1 MLRHHLVLALRN
13 ARRAPLATAVNVL
26 TLAIGLA
33 CFLTAYS
40 FVAFLD
46 RAEAHF
52 PSAART
58 YVLLE
63 SFAFGNDFVR
73 SNMTSTPEAA
83 AEALEAYFPG
93 VNATRA
99 IPIAGNTSVAS
110 GSNAARLATV
120 AVDPDFLDV
129 FPLPFAEGDAGTAL
143 RSPRSAV
150 LTREAA
156 ARLFGAAD
164 ALGQPLTIANGVEAT
179 VVGVIDAVPEPSHL
193 GHSASAPVRFDM
205 LVSADVNDAI
215 RAALTAP
222 NTASFP
228 GVNWVGG
235 GAFTYVVFPK
245 NLRAADIER
254 ALPDFV
260 TSRVPANQRDNSS
273 MTFGLLPVRDLLRAS
288 IDDELFSGDFGVSAS
303 SVLLALGALVLAVA
317 CVNYANLAT
326 ARAARRVREVGVRKA
341 IGAGPRQIALQHL
354 FEAAALTCVAL
365 LAAFVV
371 FRAAL
376 PLLETASGMSLS
388 EVLLGG
394 VGFYAF
400 LAGLAAVATVA
411 AGAYPALVLSRVEP
425 IAALRSSLTQLGAK
439 RLGGVLVGAQFAAAS
454 LLVIAVTV
462 TWLQNGKLV
471 RTGLGAVADP
481 LVLIETESRM
491 TKVDGA
497 TLRAELGRIPQVEGV
512 TQAANLPWTR
522 LVAIS
527 LVAASPDAAAERKRV
542 LVKTVGLG
550 FFEVLGIELL
560 AGRVY
565 GAELDDDAGGPGSAN
580 AGRAVV
586 DRAFVEQFG
595 FGSPAEAIGRVFY
608 QPGFGGTTSRPTT
621 IIGVVENRRL
631 TFRGAGAEAVVYGL
645 YDNLDVTFVRVSK
658 DDLPGA
664 LAGIDAVWKRL
675 APNVA
680 ISRRFFDE
688 AFEQAYERFSR
699 LDQVFRALSLMALAI
714 STAGLVGMASL
725 VVGRRRR
732 EIGVRKTFGAST
744 TQITAMLLT
753 AFGRPVIV
761 ANAIAWPVA
770 YFVARAYLRAF
781 LDPIALG
788 PAPFALALGVTLG
801 VAWLA
806 VGAQTVRAARL
817 KPADVLRNE

>member
-1 MLRHHLVLALRN
+1 MLRHHLTLGLRN

-52 PSAART
+52 PAAGRT
-58 YVLLE
+58 YVLTE

-73 SNMTSTPEAA
+73 SNLTSTPEPA
-83 AEALEAYFPG
+83 AEALEAFFPG
-93 VNATRA
+93 VNGTRA
-99 IPIAGNTSVAS
+99 IPIAGATSVAS
-110 GSNAARLATV
+110 GGNATRLTAV
-120 AVDPDFLDV
+120 AVDADFLDV
-129 FPLPFAEGDAGTAL
+129 FPLPFATGDAATAL

-156 ARLFGAAD
+156 ARLFGADD
-164 ALGQPLTIANGVEAT
+164 ALGRPLTIANGVEAT
-179 VVGVIDAVPEPSHL
+179 VVGIVAAVPEPSHL
-193 GHSASAPVRFDM
+193 GRSASAPVRFDM
-205 LVSADVNDAI
+205 LVSVDVNDAI
-215 RAALTAP
+215 RAALTPTGAP
-222 NTASFP
+222 RQND
-228 GVNWVGG
+228 NWVGG
-235 GAFTYVVFPK
+235 NAITYLVLPDR
-245 NLRAADIER
+245 LRVADIAR

-260 TSRVPANQRDNSS
+260 TSRVPASQRESS
-273 MTFGLLPVRDLLRAS
+273 SIAFGLLPVRDLLRAS

-341 IGAGPRQIALQHL
+341 IGAGPRQIGVQHL
-354 FEAAALTCVAL
+354 FEAALLTGVAL
-365 LAAFVV
+365 LAAFAV

-376 PLLETASGMSLS
+376 PLLETASGMDLRA
-388 EVLLGG
+388 VLLGG
-394 VGFYAF
+394 AGFYGF
-400 LAGLAAVATVA
+400 LAALAAVATVA
-411 AGAYPALVLSRVEP
+411 AGAYPALVLARVEP
-425 IAALRSSLTQLGAK
+425 IAALRSSLAQLGAK
-439 RLGGVLVGAQFAAAS
+439 RLAGVLVGAQFAAAS

-462 TWLQNGKLV
+462 TWLQNEKLV

-481 LVLIETESRM
+481 IVLIETESRM

-497 TLRAELGRIPQVEGV
+497 ALRAELGRLPQVKGV
-512 TQAANLPWTR
+512 TQASNLPWTR

-527 LVAASPDAAAERKRV
+527 LVAASPEAAAERTRV
-542 LVKTVGLG
+542 LVKTVGFD
-550 FFEVLGIELL
+550 FFEVLGIEVL

-565 GAELDDDAGGPGSAN
+565 SAALGDAEPGPASAS
-580 AGRAVV
+580 AHRAVV

-595 FGSPAEAIGRVFY
+595 LGSPAEAIGREFY
-608 QPGFGGTTSRPTT
+608 QPGFGGTASSPTT

-645 YDNLDVTFVRVSK
+645 YDNLDFTYVRVSR
-658 DDLPGA
+658 DDLTGA
-664 LAGIDAVWKRL
+664 LAGIDGVWKRL

-688 AFEQAYERFSR
+688 AFDQAYERFAR
-699 LDQVFRALSLMALAI
+699 LNQVFRALSLMALAI
-714 STAGLVGMASL
+714 STAGLVGIASL

-744 TQITAMLLT
+744 AQITALLLN
-753 AFGRPVIV
+753 AFGRPVVV
-761 ANAIAWPVA
+761 ANAIAWPIA
-770 YFVARAYLRAF
+770 CFAARAYLRAF
-781 LDPIALG
+781 LDPVALG
-788 PAPFALALGVTLG
+788 PAPFALALCVTLG

-817 KPADVLRNE
+817 KPADVLRSE